1 VDNDVVVVVVVVDIV
16 VVVAVDIVVVV
27 AVDIVVVVAV
37 DIVVVRVSS
46 LCRHT
51 FITQNKMFKQ

>member
-1 VDNDVVVVVVVVDIV
+1 
-16 VVVAVDIVVVV
+16 VDIVVVV

-51 FITQNKMFKQ
+51 FITKQNVQTVK

>member
-1 VDNDVVVVVVVVDIV
+1 VDNDVVVVVV
-16 VVVAVDIVVVV
+16 VDIVVVV